1 MAKAKIGD
9 MFKIYTKPSMD
20 GAIIIRKR
28 GVIRR
33 SEKVKAINRKL
44 AAAKPARACKGK
56 PWKEFVSCL
65 REQTARAV
73 GGEVKVRK
81 KGLEGYGYEEY

>member
-1 MAKAKIGD
+1 MARAKLGD

-28 GVIRR
+28 GVIRK

-44 AAAKPARACKGK
+44 AAAKPAHACKGK
-56 PWKEFVSCL
+56 PWKQFVSCL
-65 REQTARAV
+65 REQTSKAV
-73 GGEVKVRK
+73 RG
-81 KGLEGYGYEEY
+81 